1 MKHETIDREYFH
13 LMAEEKKLKDG
24 MKEVILAALKE
35 NGGRITFT
43 PESDDDEYPVVA
55 TLWGTHDHPDI
66 EITDVYVGKPEAISA
81 AGADSSTGIKETGFE
96 IYPEQYPEIM
106 HFIGAVLEWKN
117 TLDEKENPLEIT
129 VLFGSKQSLDCGN
142 SVYTAY
148 NLIKIFRDGF
158 CILENPVTGKEEKRQ
173 LREINIEWLICVWD
187 YYRDL
192 SGVKEPEATKKK
204 ELYAFLY
211 PLKHF
216 ERNASNHEIL
226 SGWMDGEVEKLT
238 PDELAARINDESFDD
253 ANLWVRFMEVE
264 D

>member
-1 MKHETIDREYFH
+1 MNLQKRLNELYD
-13 LMAEEKKLKDG
+13 
-24 MKEVILAALKE
+24 EVITALC
-35 NGGRITFT
+35 RIN
-43 PESDDDEYPVVA
+43 EI
-55 TLWGTHDHPDI
+55 PDGLLPHC
-66 EITDVYVGKPEAISA
+66 VYVEE
-81 AGADSSTGIKETGFE
+81 ETE
-96 IYPEQYPEIM
+96 
-106 HFIGAVLEWKN
+106 
-117 TLDEKENPLEIT
+117 
-129 VLFGSKQSLDCGN
+129 QSLDCGN

-192 SGVKEPEATKKK
+192 SGVKEPEAAKKK

-226 SGWMDGEVEKLT
+226 SGWMDGAVEKLT
-238 PDELAARINDESFDD
+238 LDELAARINDESFDD